1 MTSVTYTL
9 NFSIF
14 ASAGANGSISPVGT
28 TTLAQGSNQTYTIT
42 PNAGYY
48 ISSLVVDGVS
58 VATSTSYT
66 FTNVQAAHT
75 ITVGFTAL
83 TNYTIFASAG
93 ANGSISPV
101 GTTTLAQGSN
111 QTYTITPNS
120 GYFISSLVVDGAPV
134 TATSSYTFTNLLA
147 SHTIAAG
154 FTVSPPIAPTN
165 LVTAAT
171 TTPFTSISLIWR
183 DNASNENGFEIE
195 RGTDGINFGLIAT
208 TTQNFG
214 IFGSYNDGT
223 GTTGVTYYYRVRTFS
238 TLGGTSAYTNTSSST
253 MP

>member
-83 TNYTIFASAG
+83 TNY
-93 ANGSISPV
+93 
-101 GTTTLAQGSN
+101 
-111 QTYTITPNS
+111 
-120 GYFISSLVVDGAPV
+120 
-134 TATSSYTFTNLLA
+134 
-147 SHTIAAG
+147 
-154 FTVSPPIAPTN
+154 APTN